1 MQTVKLDFESL
12 VNHYYEPLY
21 RFAMSLSG
29 HADQAADLTQ
39 QTFYRALT
47 REGQLR
53 KRSKVKS
60 WLFTILY
67 REFLGSRRR
76 KLRHPTQSLDESDPT
91 QLVSE
96 SRSSE
101 SLDAQTLVET
111 LAELDERHRV
121 PLVLF
126 YQEDYSYRQ
135 IADFLKVPMGTVM
148 SRLNRGKHL
157 LRERLDGGF
166 DGSASDVARVSD
178 EPDSK
183 WATGESL
190 SVCA

>member
-1 MQTVKLDFESL
+1 MQTAKLDFESL
-12 VNHYYEPLY
+12 VNQYYDPLY

-76 KLRHPTQSLDESDPT
+76 RLRHPTQSLDESDPS

-96 SRSSE
+96 SCLPE
-101 SLDAQTLVET
+101 SLDTQTLLET
-111 LAELDERHRV
+111 LAGLDERHRV
-121 PLVLF
+121 PLILF

-135 IADFLKVPMGTVM
+135 IAEFLKVPMGTVM

-157 LRERLDGGF
+157 LRERLNWSF
-166 DGSASDVARVSD
+166 DDSSADVARALAGS
-178 EPDSK
+178 DSK
-183 WATGESL
+183 WATDESL